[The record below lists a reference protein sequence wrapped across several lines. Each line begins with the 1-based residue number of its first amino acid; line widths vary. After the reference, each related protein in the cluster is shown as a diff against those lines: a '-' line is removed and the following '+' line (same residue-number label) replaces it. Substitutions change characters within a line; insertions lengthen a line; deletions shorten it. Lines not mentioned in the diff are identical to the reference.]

1 MPKTDD
7 VILETVD
14 LCKEFTV
21 HGNDLMA
28 SKQTLYALDG
38 VSLKLYEGETLG
50 VIGES
55 GCGKSTLGRC
65 IVGLHKPTSGTI
77 VYRGKEI
84 DTSHGPKGYA
94 AIRRDL
100 QMIFQDPYSSLNPKK
115 TCGQLIEEPLLI
127 HKIGKTKQEREE
139 TVAHLMKAVGL
150 DAQHVHRFPHEF
162 SGGQRQR
169 INIARALTMN
179 PKVIVCD
186 EPVSALDVSIQ
197 AQVLNLFSDLQDEF
211 GLSYVFISHDLSV
224 VRYVSD
230 RIAIMYLGSVVE
242 LCPADEVY
250 ANPLHP
256 YTQALLSAVPPM
268 SPFEKKE
275 RIELK
280 GDIPSP
286 IGKRTGCPLAGRCPN
301 CTERCRA
308 EKPVLK
314 ERTPGHEV
322 ACFLYE

>member
-1 MPKTDD
+1 MPKTDT
-7 VILETVD
+7 VILETKG

-50 VIGES
+50 IIGES
-55 GCGKSTLGRC
+55 GCGKSTFGRC
-65 IVGLHKPTSGTI
+65 IVGLHKPTSGSI
-77 VYRGKEI
+77 VYQGKEI
-84 DTSHGPKGYA
+84 DTSGSRGYA
-94 AIRRDL
+94 SIRRDL

-127 HKIGKTKQEREE
+127 HKIGKTKEEREA
-139 TVAHLMKAVGL
+139 TVVRLMKNVGL

-179 PKVIVCD
+179 PKIIVCD

-224 VRYVSD
+224 VRYVSN
-230 RIAIMYLGSVVE
+230 RIAIMYLGSIVE

-250 ANPLHP
+250 ENPLHP
-256 YTQALLSAVPPM
+256 YTRALLSAVPPM
-268 SPFEKKE
+268 SPFQKKE
-275 RIELK
+275 QIELE

-286 IGKRTGCPLAGRCPN
+286 IGKRSGCPLAGRCLS

-308 EKPVLK
+308 EKPALR
-314 ERTPGHEV
+314 EHTQGHEV

>member
-1 MPKTDD
+1 MPKTDA
-7 VILETVD
+7 VILETKD
-14 LCKEFTV
+14 LCKQFTV

-38 VSLKLYEGETLG
+38 VSLSLHEGETLG

-55 GCGKSTLGRC
+55 GCGKSTFGRC
-65 IVGLHKPTSGTI
+65 IVGLHRPTSGTI
-77 VYRGKEI
+77 AYKGTPIDMRG
-84 DTSHGPKGYA
+84 GKGYRP
-94 AIRRDL
+94 IRRSL

-127 HKIGKTKQEREE
+127 HKIGATKAEREE
-139 TVAHLMKAVGL
+139 IVARYMKAVGL
-150 DAQHVHRFPHEF
+150 DAQHVHRYPHEF

-169 INIARALTMN
+169 INIARALTMS
-179 PKVIVCD
+179 PEVIVCD

-197 AQVLNLFSDLQDEF
+197 AQVLNLFSELQEQY
-211 GLSYVFISHDLSV
+211 GLSYIFISHDLSV

-242 LCPADEVY
+242 LCPAGEVY
-250 ANPLHP
+250 ENPLHP
-256 YTQALLSAVPPM
+256 YTRALLSAVPPM

-286 IGKRTGCPLAGRCPN
+286 IGKRAGCPLAGRCPN
-301 CTERCRA
+301 CTERCRT
-308 EKPVLK
+308 EKPLLK
-314 ERTPGHEV
+314 EHGQGHEV